1 MLQENSLVRS
11 SALYREWLKPG
22 ALAVA
27 GLGIHGVVGIL
38 ILIAAFYA
46 IGYVTV
52 GAL

>member
-1 MLQENSLVRS
+1 MIF
-11 SALYREWLKPG
+11 LYREWLRPG

-46 IGYVTV
+46 IGYVMV
-52 GAL
+52 GTL